1 MIHLL
6 GDHIL
11 VKNAKQESER
21 HMEHKSTII
30 DQPDIE
36 LIVCRASQFP
46 AGIKDS
52 WERLESKLD
61 SLKGRKFYGLTF
73 FEEGHLVYYAG
84 LQPLDRTEIAT
95 LGFPTLTLK
104 GGKFARVK
112 LMDWN
117 NHADEIGPIF
127 DRLMEKY
134 KKDPSGPTVEFY
146 RSQSELHL
154 MIPIAED

>member
-1 MIHLL
+1 
-6 GDHIL
+6 
-11 VKNAKQESER
+11 
-21 HMEHKSTII
+21 MEYKVSII

-36 LIVCRASQFP
+36 LIVCRATEFP

-52 WERLESKLD
+52 WERLESKLA
-61 SLKGRKFYGLTF
+61 SLKGRKFYGLTY

-84 LQPLDRTEIAT
+84 LQPLDDGEIKT
-95 LGFPTLTLK
+95 LGFPTMTLK
-104 GGKFARVK
+104 GGKYARVN

-127 DRLMEKY
+127 DELMKEY

-154 MIPIAED
+154 MIPILEN

>member
-1 MIHLL
+1 M
-6 GDHIL
+6 
-11 VKNAKQESER
+11 KYKP
-21 HMEHKSTII
+21 TIV

-36 LIVCRASQFP
+36 LVVCRASEFP

-52 WERLESKLD
+52 WQRLEGKLS
-61 SLKGRKFYGLTF
+61 SLKGRKFYGLTYY
-73 FEEGHLVYYAG
+73 EDGHLVYYAG
-84 LQPLDRTEIAT
+84 LEPRNEEEIAA

-104 GGKFARVK
+104 GGKYARVK

-127 DRLMEKY
+127 DELMGTY

-154 MIPIAED
+154 MIPLAES